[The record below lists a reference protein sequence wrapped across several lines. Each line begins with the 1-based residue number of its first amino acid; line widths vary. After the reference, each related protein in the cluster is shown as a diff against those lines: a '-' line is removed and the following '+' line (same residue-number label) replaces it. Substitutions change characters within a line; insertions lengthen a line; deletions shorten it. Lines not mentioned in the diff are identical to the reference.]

1 MPGKICLG
9 DIIYLIYLFLLSLY
23 IGITNLS
30 VLSVMGCGG
39 IQLPDYL

>member
-23 IGITNLS
+23 IGPILAFFLINIFYFLK
-30 VLSVMGCGG
+30 L
-39 IQLPDYL
+39 YNYN